1 MVIILTTNTK
11 YVAGSC
17 NIGSAEIS
25 QRKRIGFVGLAV
37 TGFGF
42 LVYIFS
48 ILSLDIDPLVGL
60 LFIFPVTT
68 AAIGFI
74 QARNKFCAA
83 YGFASVVN
91 VSFQLGTT
99 MKIDDEKDRK
109 KDRNK
114 AIIISVQAILIGL
127 ITAVIITILGFNIK
141 QL

>member
-1 MVIILTTNTK
+1 MTPNTK

-42 LVYIFS
+42 LAYIFS

-83 YGFASVVN
+83 YGFASVAN